1 MSGLEVKLKKG
12 QKVDNALRILKKKM
26 LKEGIFDEVKRLKY
40 FEKPSQKRQ
49 KQIKTAKFNNMLR
62 NRNKY

>member
-1 MSGLEVKLKKG
+1 MSGLEVKVNRG
-12 QKVDNALRILKKKM
+12 QRADKALRILKKKM
-26 LKEGIFDEVKRLKY
+26 LREGIFDEVKKRKY

-62 NRNKY
+62 NKNNY

>member
-26 LKEGIFDEVKRLKY
+26 LKEGIFDEVKRRKY

>member
-1 MSGLEVKLKKG
+1 MSGLEVKIKRG
-12 QKVDNALRILKKKM
+12 QRADKALRILKKKM
-26 LKEGIFDEVKRLKY
+26 LKEGIFDEVKKRRY

-62 NRNKY
+62 NKNNY

>member
-1 MSGLEVKLKKG
+1 MSGLEVKVKRG
-12 QKVDNALRILKKKM
+12 QRADKALRILKKKM
-26 LKEGIFDEVKRLKY
+26 LREGIFDEVKKRRY

-62 NRNKY
+62 NKNNY

>member
-1 MSGLEVKLKKG
+1 MSGLVVKLKKG
-12 QKVDNALRILKKKM
+12 QKADKALRILKKRM
-26 LKEGIFDEVKRLKY
+26 LKEGIFDEVKKRRY

-62 NRNKY
+62 NKNNY

>member
-1 MSGLEVKLKKG
+1 MSGLVVKLKKG
-12 QKVDNALRILKKKM
+12 QRVDKALRVLKKKM
-26 LKEGIFDEVKRLKY
+26 LKEGIFDEVKKRKY

-62 NRNKY
+62 NKHNS

>member
-26 LKEGIFDEVKRLKY
+26 LKEGIFDEVKKRKY

-62 NRNKY
+62 NKNNY

>member
-1 MSGLEVKLKKG
+1 MSGLEVKVKRG
-12 QKVDNALRILKKKM
+12 QRADKALRILKKKM
-26 LKEGIFDEVKRLKY
+26 LREGIFDEVKKRRY

>member
-1 MSGLEVKLKKG
+1 MSGLEVKVKRG
-12 QKVDNALRILKKKM
+12 QRPDKALRILKKKM
-26 LKEGIFDEVKRLKY
+26 LREGIFDEVKKRRY

-62 NRNKY
+62 NKNNY

>member
-1 MSGLEVKLKKG
+1 MSGLEVKVNRG
-12 QKVDNALRILKKKM
+12 QRADKALRILKKKM
-26 LKEGIFDEVKRLKY
+26 LREGIFDEVKKRRY

-62 NRNKY
+62 NKNNY